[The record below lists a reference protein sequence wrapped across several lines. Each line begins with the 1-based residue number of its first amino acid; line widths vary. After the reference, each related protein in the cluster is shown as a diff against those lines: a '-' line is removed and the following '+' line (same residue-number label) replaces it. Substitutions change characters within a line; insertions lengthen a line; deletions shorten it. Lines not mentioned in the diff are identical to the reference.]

1 MIMADTEVLEVFG
14 TTWNEAQNIS
24 RITEGKPGCASRA
37 AIWMLIKSEDRKSEE
52 MEKHRRILSK
62 S

>member
-24 RITEGKPGCASRA
+24 RTTEGKPGCASRA
-37 AIWMLIKSEDRKSEE
+37 AI
-52 MEKHRRILSK
+52 
-62 S
+62 